1 MKDIPKTPDKPVNG
15 FHGRAQ
21 QQVTSNEGKE
31 SLQNSVQ
38 LLILSSVHLCSVL
51 RLALFAE
58 DGALERRE
66 TRIELT

>member
-1 MKDIPKTPDKPVNG
+1 MPVLPEAPNKPVNG
-15 FHGRAQ
+15 LHGRAE
-21 QQVTSNEGKE
+21 QQVTSNKCKKCFH
-31 SLQNSVQ
+31 NSVQ
-38 LLILSSVHLCSVL
+38 LLILSRVHLCSVL